1 MQGYDKIMIFIDG
14 ENIVMRYQDMIEK
27 GHKQKPNTE
36 YCKDIYV
43 WNDNLIPRKEI
54 DLRRVTYY
62 TSAVGCDD
70 HINQLREEI
79 HNINYKFSGRAYTF
93 HGATTYPEEW
103 GSVVPKVF
111 KKPSQGLKS
120 RQVDINIAIDMLNH
134 ATPSQVDRMLL
145 VSGDGDFIPLIQEVM
160 RHGIQVHISAL
171 SDGLNPKLK
180 VVADM
185 FTLLDDSMFVKDKSV

>member
-14 ENIVMRYQDMIEK
+14 ENLVMRYQNMVK
-27 GHKQKPNTE
+27 NGHDKKPNTK
-36 YCKDIYV
+36 YVKDIYV
-43 WNDNLIPRKEI
+43 WHDELIPREKI

-62 TSAVGCDD
+62 TSAVGSDD
-70 HINQLREEI
+70 HINELREKI
-79 HNINYKFSGRAYTF
+79 HNINYKFRGLPYTF
-93 HGATTYPEEW
+93 HRATAYQEEW

-145 VSGDGDFIPLIQEVM
+145 ISGDGDFIPLIQEVM

-185 FTLLDDSMFVKDKSV
+185 FTLLDDSMFV